1 MFMTVSGLGVL
12 GLTHALHMAKL
23 GHTVLGV
30 DVNPSVIQSLNN
42 GIVPFFEPIL
52 QSELRKHLKTGD
64 ISFTEHHNDFSKE
77 ADIHWICVDIPISG
91 VTSEPDL
98 TNIFSATDILISYIK
113 TGGVVA
119 VRSSVPIGT
128 CHQVK
133 RAMDYRLNH
142 SVDFNVIFNPEFNTN
157 GNMWKNF
164 PSNGTV
170 IVGAESEKARQ
181 LIEAAYGSEKK
192 NNFMWTDI
200 MTAEL
205 IKTSHTAYLNIQS
218 AFVNSLNDVAEANSI
233 NIQTLLK
240 GLNLTPHVNNT
251 LTNTVGYHPE
261 STVKD
266 FKAFIFNTEKTG
278 EYQMN
283 TMLTTV
289 DNVNSSRTM
298 KAFKKAKT
306 MLDDELLNKNIIILG
321 GTVTPNTD
329 NIEDSYALQLA
340 SMLHK
345 AGAKIKIH
353 DVKGSKEIKKSYPF
367 FTTFTKYDNL
377 KIYADADLIIFGT
390 PWEQYQTIT
399 PKLVEKNVRE
409 LNMLDLT
416 GSVSHFAW
424 IENGWNVA
432 SLGGFNF

>member
-1 MFMTVSGLGVL
+1 MLMTVSGLGVL
-12 GLTHALHMAKL
+12 GLTQALHMAKL

-30 DVNPSVIQSLNN
+30 DVNPSVVKNLSN
-42 GIVPFFEPIL
+42 GVVPFFEPSL
-52 QSELRKHLKTGD
+52 QSELRKYLKAGNITF
-64 ISFTEHHNDFSKE
+64 SEHHSDFSKE

-113 TGGVVA
+113 TDGVVA
-119 VRSSVPIGT
+119 VRSSVPAGT

-142 SVDFNVIFNPEFNTN
+142 SVDFHIVVNPEFNVK
-157 GNMWKNF
+157 GVMWKNF
-164 PSNGTV
+164 PSNGNI
-170 IVGAESEKARQ
+170 IVGAESEKSRVAVE
-181 LIEAAYGSEKK
+181 EAYNSGRK

-205 IKTSHTAYLNIQS
+205 IKNAHTAYLNVQS
-218 AFVNSLNDVAEANSI
+218 SFINSLNDVAEASSI
-233 NIQTLLK
+233 NIQTLIK
-240 GLNLTPHVNNT
+240 GLNLAPHINDT
-251 LTNTVGYHPE
+251 FMNTVGYHPE
-261 STVKD
+261 SSVKD

-283 TMLTTV
+283 TLLTTS

-298 KAFKKAKT
+298 KAFKKAKN
-306 MLDDELLNKNIIILG
+306 MLDGDLVNKNIIILG
-321 GTVTPNTD
+321 GTSAPNTD
-329 NIEDSYALQLA
+329 NVEDSYALQVA

-353 DVKGSKEIKKSYPF
+353 DVKGIKEIKKAYPF
-367 FTTFTKYDNL
+367 FGTFTKHDNL
-377 KIYADADLIIFGT
+377 KIYSDADLIIFGT
-390 PWEQYQTIT
+390 PWEQYKTVN
-399 PKLVEKNVRE
+399 PEMLSEHVRE
-409 LNMLDLT
+409 MNMLDLT
-416 GSVSHFAW
+416 GNVSHFTW
-424 IENGWNVA
+424 IENGWNVG

>member
-12 GLTHALHMAKL
+12 GLTHALHMVKL

-30 DVNPSVIQSLNN
+30 DVNPAVVESLNS
-42 GIVPFFEPIL
+42 GIVPFFEPSL
-52 QSELRKHLKTGD
+52 QSELRKHLKTGN

-77 ADIHWICVDIPISG
+77 ADIHWICVNTPISG

-98 TNIFSATDILISYIK
+98 TNLFAATDILISYIK
-113 TGGVVA
+113 PDGVVA
-119 VRSSVPIGT
+119 VRSAAPVGT

-142 SVDFNVIFNPEFNTN
+142 SVDFHVVFNPEFNTN
-157 GNMWKNF
+157 GSMWKNF
-164 PSNGTV
+164 PSHGTV

-181 LIEAAYGSEKK
+181 LIETAYDSVKK

-218 AFVNSLNDVAEANSI
+218 AFVNSLNDVAEASSI

-240 GLNLTPHVNNT
+240 GLNLAPHVNNT

-283 TMLTTV
+283 TLLSTV

-306 MLDDELLNKNIIILG
+306 MLDDELLNKTIIILG
-321 GTVTPNTD
+321 GTVAPNTD
-329 NIEDSYALQLA
+329 NIEDSYTLQVA

-353 DVKGSKEIKKSYPF
+353 DMKGSKEIKKAYPF
-367 FTTFTKYDNL
+367 FTTFAKYDNM

-390 PWEQYQTIT
+390 PWEQYRNLNPQ
-399 PKLVEKNVRE
+399 LVEDHVRE
-409 LNMLDLT
+409 HNMLDLT
-416 GSVSHFAW
+416 GTVSHFTW
-424 IENGWNVA
+424 IENGWNVG